1 MLISMVFI
9 FIIGYLCIALE
20 HTLKVNKSAPALL
33 TGTLLW
39 VIYMFGATEFVPTVS
54 AHEFNAFL
62 ANNPRLA
69 DLPLAQQCI
78 NFVTN
83 HQILDSIGEIS
94 ETLIFLIGA
103 MLTVELIDAHGG
115 FNFITN
121 RITTRKK
128 RKLLWLIA
136 TLTFFMSAVLDN
148 LTTSIVMV
156 MLISKLIENKQERW
170 LFGGIIIIAANSGG
184 AWSPIGD
191 VTTIMLWI
199 RGNISTGATI
209 PNLFIPCLIS
219 AIIPVLLIQRKLTG
233 TFEVSNERAACH
245 IDDPIRKMKRKKRI
259 TILVMGLSSLLF
271 VPIFKTVTHLP
282 PFIGMLFGISL
293 MWIYTELSNKREF
306 NLSDK
311 QKPTVAKIIHHI
323 DGATLLFF
331 LGILL
336 AVDTLKYS
344 GVLNS
349 FSAMLDTYVGNVYAV
364 NIIIGLLSSIIDNV
378 PLVAAAIGMY
388 PIADQAMVAASANP
402 EYMSNFMQ
410 DGTFWQFLTYCAGVG
425 GSSLIIGSAAG
436 VIVMGLEK
444 ISFMWYIK
452 NISLLAVA
460 GYLAGAAWYIV
471 QNTLI
476 HG

>member
-1 MLISMVFI
+1 MLISMIII
-9 FIIGYLCIALE
+9 FIVGYLCIALE
-20 HTLKVNKSAPALL
+20 HPLKVNKAGSALL

-39 VIYMFGATEFVPTVS
+39 VIYAFGASEFVPSVS
-54 AHEFNAFL
+54 AQEFKLFL
-62 ANNPRLA
+62 EDNPRFMG
-69 DLPLAQQCI
+69 LPLAEQCI
-78 NFVTN
+78 NFVVN
-83 HQILDSIGEIS
+83 HQVLDSIGEIC
-94 ETLIFLIGA
+94 ETLLFLVGA

-128 RKLLWLIA
+128 KKLLWLIA

-156 MLISKLIENKQERW
+156 MLISKLIDDKQERW
-170 LFGGIIIIAANSGG
+170 LFGGIIIITANSGG

-209 PNLFIPCLIS
+209 PNLLIPCIIS
-219 AIIPVLLIQRKLTG
+219 AIIPVLLVQRKLHG
-233 TFEVSNERAACH
+233 SLVSLNDRV
-245 IDDPIRKMKRKKRI
+245 DNLDKNDPIRKMKRQKRI
-259 TILVMGLSSLLF
+259 TILIMGLGCLLF

-282 PFIGMLFGISL
+282 PFLGILLGISL
-293 MWIYTELSNKREF
+293 MWIYTDISNKHDL
-306 NLSDK
+306 NLTET
-311 QKPTVAKIIHHI
+311 QKPTVAKIIHRI

-344 GVLNS
+344 GILGS
-349 FSAMLDTYVGNVYAV
+349 FSEVLDTYIGNVYAV
-364 NIIIGLLSSIIDNV
+364 NIVIGLLSSIVDNV
-378 PLVAAAIGMY
+378 PLVAGAIGMY
-388 PIADQAMVAASANP
+388 PIADATTIAASANP
-402 EYMSNFMQ
+402 EYLSNFIQ

-444 ISFMWYIK
+444 INFIWYMK
-452 NISLLAVA
+452 NISLIAIA
-460 GYLAGAAWYIV
+460 GYFAGAVWYIA
-471 QNTLI
+471 QNILL
-476 HG
+476 H